1 VESAEHRLSVSL
13 PDAAVW
19 VRGDTSRLAQ
29 ALSNLINNAAKYTRS
44 GGSIQVALQSTADE
58 AVLTVADNGLGIPP
72 DMLER
77 IFEMFTQV
85 NRTLDRSQGGL
96 GIGLALVRNLI
107 ELHGGTV
114 TGFSE
119 GDNRGS
125 VFTIRL
131 PVAITEGA
139 DESPSA
145 GDSID
150 PAPIRRMRILVVDD
164 NVDAA
169 DTLAMMLNDR
179 GHLTRVVY
187 NGADALKTATDF
199 RPELAKLEVP
209 TLIVHGDRDVSAPLP
224 ITGRKTAALLPNA
237 TVKIYEG
244 APHGLLLTHAER
256 LNKDL
261 QEFVAS

>member
-1 VESAEHRLSVSL
+1 M
-13 PDAAVW
+13 
-19 VRGDTSRLAQ
+19 
-29 ALSNLINNAAKYTRS
+29 
-44 GGSIQVALQSTADE
+44 ALQSTADE

-85 NRTLDRSQGGL
+85 NSTLDRSQGGL

-114 TGFSE
+114 TAFSE
-119 GDNRGS
+119 GDNSGS

-150 PAPIRRMRILVVDD
+150 PASIRRMRILVVDD

-199 RPELAKLEVP
+199 RPEAIFCDIGMAGIGGMEVAARLRRDARFA
-209 TLIVHGDRDVSAPLP
+209 TTVLIA
-224 ITGRKTAALLPNA
+224 ITGW
-237 TVKIYEG
+237 G
-244 APHGLLLTHAER
+244 ADEDIRRTQQSGFDFHLTKPASSESVQRILSR
-256 LNKDL
+256 L
-261 QEFVAS
+261 